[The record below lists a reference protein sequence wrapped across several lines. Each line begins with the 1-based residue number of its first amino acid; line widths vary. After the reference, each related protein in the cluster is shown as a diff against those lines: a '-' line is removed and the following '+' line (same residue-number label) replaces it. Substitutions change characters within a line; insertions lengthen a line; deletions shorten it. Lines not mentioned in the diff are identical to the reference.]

1 MVENLVKYENALGK
15 IEISEEYFSQL
26 LGNVVPTCFGVA
38 GMANNGAYQHIR
50 SFFHKTKYYLDR
62 GVNVVMEKDGLVI
75 ELHII
80 VTYGVNISTVV
91 NSIVN
96 KVRYTIEDATGLSV
110 KTVNVFVDSMK
121 S

>member
-1 MVENLVKYENALGK
+1 MVNYENALGK
-15 IEISEEYFSQL
+15 IELSEQYFSQL
-26 LGNVVPTCFGVA
+26 LGDVVPTCFGVA
-38 GMANNGAYQHIR
+38 GMADSGFSQHIR

-62 GVNVVMEKDGLVI
+62 GVNVVMENDGLVV
-75 ELHII
+75 ELHIV

-91 NSIVN
+91 ESIVN

-110 KTVNVFVDSMK
+110 KEVNVFVDSMK